1 MKKTYPTRQ
10 LSLDYLIE
18 EYSILFET
26 PSYPGGESALAEI
39 IKCIKKYIPF
49 RFKVKVVLNK
59 MGIFRLVR
67 KMIGKG

>member
-1 MKKTYPTRQ
+1 MKKTYPTRP

-39 IKCIKKYIPF
+39 INCI
-49 RFKVKVVLNK
+49 LS
-59 MGIFRLVR
+59 RLVDADFTTDLNGNLVAR
-67 KMIGKG
+67 IKIGRAHV